1 MLIKDVLPLPLQ
13 AAERSPVQVNPGP
26 EEGEGASGVV
36 ETAPRELNS
45 LEVRG
50 SRFSKSAEERQKM
63 LLQRKDE
70 LLQQARRY
78 CTVPTGNT
86 RPVCQMKR
94 VYSVRGNLPSFADR
108 NIAYPIQLRRQS
120 YLITQSISV

>member
-1 MLIKDVLPLPLQ
+1 MIKDVLPLPLQ

-26 EEGEGASGVV
+26 EGAGASGGV
-36 ETAPRELNS
+36 ETAPSELNNM
-45 LEVRG
+45 EVRG

-78 CTVPTGNT
+78 CTVTTGNT
-86 RPVCQMKR
+86 CLLVQG
-94 VYSVRGNLPSFADR
+94 SVTGPF
-108 NIAYPIQLRRQS
+108 
-120 YLITQSISV
+120 TE